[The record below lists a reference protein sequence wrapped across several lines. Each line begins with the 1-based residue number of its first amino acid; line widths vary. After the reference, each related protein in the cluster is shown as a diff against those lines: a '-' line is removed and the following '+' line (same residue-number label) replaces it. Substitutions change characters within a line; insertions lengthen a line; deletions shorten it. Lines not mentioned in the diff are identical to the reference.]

1 MQTKHGIDGGAL
13 MNIRGK
19 TILLTGGSD
28 GIGKEL
34 AGHLKS
40 KGATVI
46 VAGRN
51 AERVAAMAAAG
62 FETVVT
68 DLSTLAGVD
77 ALVAAVA
84 GRPTDILINN
94 AGMGVDH
101 DFREAA
107 PDLAEADACIFL
119 NLNAPIHLTA
129 RLIDS
134 LKARPEAMIVNVTS
148 GLAIAPRAGG
158 PVYCATKAALRSY
171 GMAIREQLRRTRVHV
186 MEVLPPVVETKM
198 TAGRSGKKLSAA
210 DCAADI
216 VAGIERDADQ
226 VNVGMVKMLTAVYS
240 ISPALARRI
249 MIGY

>member
-1 MQTKHGIDGGAL
+1 MD
-13 MNIRGK
+13 IRGK

-28 GIGKEL
+28 GIGKAL
-34 AGHLKS
+34 ATQLRE

-46 VAGRN
+46 IAAR
-51 AERVAAMAAAG
+51 ASDRLKAVAAEG
-62 FETVVT
+62 FETIEA
-68 DLSTLAGVD
+68 DLSTLAGIET
-77 ALVAAVA
+77 LVTAVV
-84 GRPTDILINN
+84 GRAIDILINN
-94 AGMGVDH
+94 AGIGVDH

-119 NLNAPIHLTA
+119 NVNAPIHLAA
-129 RLIDS
+129 RLIDK

-171 GMAIREQLRRTRVHV
+171 GLAIREQLKGTNVRV

-198 TAGRSGKKLSAA
+198 TAGRDGKKLSAA
-210 DCAADI
+210 DCAAQI
-216 VAGIERDADQ
+216 VSGIERNANQ
-226 VNVGMVKMLTAVYS
+226 VDVGMVKLLTAVYS

-249 MIGY
+249 MIGF